1 MFPSG
6 RILFLG
12 TLSTTVSKGTQMQK
26 SFEEQSAIEARLMT
40 AREAAKYLN
49 ISERTLWTLSN
60 GGDLPR
66 VQIGRAVR
74 YDAADLEAFINTNK

>member
-1 MFPSG
+1 
-6 RILFLG
+6 
-12 TLSTTVSKGTQMQK
+12 MQK

-49 ISERTLWTLSN
+49 ISERTLWTLSDV
-60 GGDLPR
+60 GDLPR